1 VRYSLIS
8 KTKPQKKQN
17 QKQKKKKEARCKA
30 RITKRR
36 HYAYERP
43 TIKLPKTTP
52 KLDEPITMGVMVLRV

>member
-17 QKQKKKKEARCKA
+17 HRKKRKKKRSAKQGLPNDAN
-30 RITKRR
+30 
-36 HYAYERP
+36 AYERP